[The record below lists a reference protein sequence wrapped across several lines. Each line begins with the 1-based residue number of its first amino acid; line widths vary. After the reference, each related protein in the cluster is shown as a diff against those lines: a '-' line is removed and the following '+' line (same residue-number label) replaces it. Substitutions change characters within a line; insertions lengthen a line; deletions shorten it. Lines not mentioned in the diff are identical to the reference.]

1 LVVQVPGRPRA
12 LPVRAAAHL
21 VGGPE
26 PGRSALRGRYLDAE
40 REPRFEPVFRAE
52 PREAL
57 LRPELRALVLEEVL
71 LADVLLRDDDR
82 EPPRRLLEDEDRPP
96 LLDALRL
103 GSFLRS
109 TLAISRSSFSLME
122 SAMCFEAP
130 LRLDLDRSPRLAD
143 KAAPAAICCFPDLAF
158 GIVSSSV
165 LQNSET
171 PRASARFLTLPL
183 RKGPEGP

>member
-1 LVVQVPGRPRA
+1 V
-12 LPVRAAAHL
+12 
-21 VGGPE
+21 
-26 PGRSALRGRYLDAE
+26 E
-40 REPRFEPVFRAE
+40 RELRFEPVFRAE

-57 LRPELRALVLEEVL
+57 LRPDLRALVLEEAV
-71 LADVLLRDDDR
+71 LADVRLRDDDR
-82 EPPRRLLEDEDRPP
+82 EPPLRLLEDEDRPP

-109 TLAISRSSFSLME
+109 TLAMSRSSFSLID
-122 SAMCFEAP
+122 SAICFEAP

-165 LQNSET
+165 LQ
-171 PRASARFLTLPL
+171 RAKRPGLAR
-183 RKGPEGP
+183 GS